1 MSFARPT
8 AARFAFLLWSA
19 MQLVADAAIGAED
32 RPAAAVSNPVAAQSL
47 DRLSTT
53 LERPLFSPSRHPP
66 APPPPPAVEAAAPPA
81 PPSSPPNLLLFGVVM
96 DGEGA
101 RALIRASADKKIQ
114 RAQIGDDIEGW
125 KVVQIEGRKLV
136 LARDGRFAT
145 FTLFSSDRGRQE
157 AAGRP
162 TPGGESKNSQ
172 RQGEVQQTTAQAAAP
187 PSGQPTKR
195 RRSRE

>member
-8 AARFAFLLWSA
+8 AVRLVFLFLSVV
-19 MQLVADAAIGAED
+19 QLVAAAAIGAED
-32 RPAAAVSNPVAAQSL
+32 RPATAVSNPVAAQSL

-81 PPSSPPNLLLFGVVM
+81 PPPSPPNLLLFGVVM

-114 RAQIGDDIEGW
+114 RAQIGVGYFAL
-125 KVVQIEGRKLV
+125 VVGLVGLDQLGR
-136 LARDGRFAT
+136 T
-145 FTLFSSDRGRQE
+145 F
-157 AAGRP
+157 
-162 TPGGESKNSQ
+162 
-172 RQGEVQQTTAQAAAP
+172 QAADMVGAI
-187 PSGQPTKR
+187 R
-195 RRSRE
+195 R

>member
-66 APPPPPAVEAAAPPA
+66 APPPPPAVEAAAPP
-81 PPSSPPNLLLFGVVM
+81 SSPPNLLLFGVVM

-136 LARDGRFAT
+136 LALDGRFAT
-145 FTLFSSDRGRQE
+145 FTLFSSDRGRRE

>member
-66 APPPPPAVEAAAPPA
+66 APPPPPAVEAAAPP
-81 PPSSPPNLLLFGVVM
+81 SSPPNLLLFGVVM

-136 LARDGRFAT
+136 LALDGRFAT
-145 FTLFSSDRGRQE
+145 FTLFSSDRGRRE

-162 TPGGESKNSQ
+162 TPGGEPKNSQ

>member
-136 LARDGRFAT
+136 LALDGRFAT
-145 FTLFSSDRGRQE
+145 FTLFSSDRGRRE

-187 PSGQPTKR
+187 PSGPPTKR